1 MKRIPLI
8 AAALAALAAW
18 PSAQPVFTGAEIF
31 PPEEFAARRA
41 KVVDRIG
48 DAVAI
53 LEGTTERP
61 GEQAFR
67 QNNQFFYLTGVAEPR
82 ALVIIDGRTKQTTLF
97 LKPRDE
103 RRELRMFGPGLYPG
117 PDAARA
123 TGIDEV
129 VARDAFAG
137 ALAAIARDGRTI
149 YTPFRPEV
157 LGEASS
163 SDPAN
168 LWKATADDPW
178 DGRVSRVE
186 AFTGRLRAAAP
197 RSRLEDLDPI
207 LDALRVY
214 KSPREIAVIREAT
227 RLAGL
232 GIMEAMRDARPG
244 MFEYELQAD
253 VDFVFKKGG
262 AYGPSYF
269 ALVATGRNTYY
280 THYHKGTA
288 VLQDGDLV
296 QLDYGP
302 DYKYYQGDVTRVF
315 PANGAFT
322 PRQRELY
329 EIYLKLYRALM
340 TSIQVH
346 AAPRDIIRTAVGR
359 MDAVMAAYPFT
370 DPAIREAAA
379 AFVERYRRSRANSLG
394 HDVGMEV
401 HDVRGPHPPD
411 TLEPG
416 MVFTIEPALR
426 LEDEH
431 LGIRL
436 EDMLLVTDTGYENLS
451 AFVPIEIDDI
461 EKLMAEPGL
470 SDAMLRVGSR

>member
-1 MKRIPLI
+1 M
-8 AAALAALAAW
+8 
-18 PSAQPVFTGAEIF
+18 
-31 PPEEFAARRA
+31 
-41 KVVDRIG
+41 
-48 DAVAI
+48 
-53 LEGTTERP
+53 
-61 GEQAFR
+61 
-67 QNNQFFYLTGVAEPR
+67 
-82 ALVIIDGRTKQTTLF
+82 
-97 LKPRDE
+97 
-103 RRELRMFGPGLYPG
+103 
-117 PDAARA
+117 
-123 TGIDEV
+123 
-129 VARDAFAG
+129 
-137 ALAAIARDGRTI
+137 
-149 YTPFRPEV
+149 
-157 LGEASS
+157 
-163 SDPAN
+163 
-168 LWKATADDPW
+168 
-178 DGRVSRVE
+178 
-186 AFTGRLRAAAP
+186 
-197 RSRLEDLDPI
+197 
-207 LDALRVY
+207 
-214 KSPREIAVIREAT
+214 
-227 RLAGL
+227 
-232 GIMEAMRDARPG
+232 
-244 MFEYELQAD
+244 
-253 VDFVFKKGG
+253 
-262 AYGPSYF
+262 
-269 ALVATGRNTYY
+269 
-280 THYHKGTA
+280 
-288 VLQDGDLV
+288 
-296 QLDYGP
+296 
-302 DYKYYQGDVTRVF
+302 F

-470 SDAMLRVGSR
+470 SDAMLRK